1 MNPPQD
7 NLKKDC
13 FIGGYLKPMNTEDN
27 LKKEIEIEYIKCPLN
42 KYTFSIKPIREWV
55 EKNSKGK
62 VLNLFAG
69 KIELKLNEVR
79 VDMDKTMKADFYMDA
94 YDFVK
99 ECKTKFDTII
109 LDPPYAYRK
118 SMEMYN
124 GHKAS
129 KFNQIKNLINKILNK
144 NGIVITFGYHSVSM
158 GNKRGFIQK
167 KILLLSHGGA
177 IHDTIAV
184 IEELTQ
190 KLKLLASPDTKPSV
204 LNKELETKK

>member
-1 MNPPQD
+1 M
-7 NLKKDC
+7 
-13 FIGGYLKPMNTEDN
+13 I
-27 LKKEIEIEYIKCPLN
+27 IEYIKCPLN

-55 EKNSKGK
+55 EINSKGK

-69 KIELKLNEVR
+69 KTKLKLNEIRIDV
-79 VDMDKTMKADFYMDA
+79 DKTMKADFYIDA

-99 ECKTKFDTII
+99 QCKDRFDTII

-129 KFNQIKNLINKILNK
+129 RLNMIKDLIPKILNK
-144 NGIVITFGYHSVSM
+144 EGIVISFGYHSVSM
-158 GNKRGFIQK
+158 GKNRGFIQER
-167 KILLLSHGGA
+167 ILLLSHGGA

-184 IEELTQ
+184 IE
-190 KLKLLASPDTKPSV
+190 KIK
-204 LNKELETKK
+204 